1 MTFQELNNLIEQLKN
16 ENNPSNK
23 ELIQYYENK
32 RIEVIKEAFKK
43 GFEK

>member
-1 MTFQELNNLIEQLKN
+1 MTFQELNAIIEQLKN

-23 ELIQYYENK
+23 ELIKFYENK
-32 RIEVIKEAFKK
+32 RKEVIKEAFRK